1 MLGGMG
7 ISVQTAQFLRTA
19 LSRGVSFERTLTLGR
34 QYIDWGDG
42 FARPADDLF
51 RELGAG
57 KLDALD
63 ASEFEG
69 ASVIH
74 DLNEPMPE
82 QLKGQFSV
90 VFDGGTLEHVFNA
103 GWALRQ
109 CLELVAPGGHYIGA
123 SPGNNQMGHGF
134 YQFSPEFYYRVLSRD
149 VGFQVELLLAVE
161 QRPLRPRWYKALDPA
176 QCHRRAQL
184 RTTYPVELFALARRV
199 SPSGEAATMPQ
210 QSDYVAE
217 WDGSAEHK
225 PSMKR
230 RLYDALSPRLKHA
243 ATGAYRSYTRAV
255 NTNSCLSRRYSW
267 SNGGFQRVE
276 AARLD
281 DV

>member
-1 MLGGMG
+1 MLGDMG
-7 ISVQTAQFLRTA
+7 ISVQTAQFLRMA
-19 LSRGVSFERTLTLGR
+19 LSRGVSFKRTLTLGR
-34 QYIDWGDG
+34 QYIYGEG
-42 FARPADDLF
+42 HERPADDLF
-51 RELGAG
+51 RELGAD

-63 ASEFEG
+63 ASSFEG

-103 GWALRQ
+103 GWAVRH
-109 CLELVAPGGHYIGA
+109 CLELVAPGGHYIAA

-149 VGFQVELLLAVE
+149 VGFEVDLLLAVE

-176 QCHRRAQL
+176 QCHRRFQL
-184 RTTYPVELFALARRV
+184 RSTYPIELFALARRV
-199 SPSGEAATMPQ
+199 SPSGEATTTPQ

-217 WDGSAEHK
+217 WDGSAERR
-225 PSMKR
+225 PSMQR
-230 RLYDALSPRLKHA
+230 RLYDALSPRLKDA
-243 ATGAYRSYTRAV
+243 ATGAYTIYTRVV
-255 NTNSCLSRRYSW
+255 NTNSCLSRHYSW

-276 AARLD
+276 SAHLP